1 MKKRYVSLALL
12 LLLTACGTPAE
23 KTQSAQSLTP
33 AATAVTAEPAA
44 TPVPTEEPTLPLHW
58 IDVQNSE
65 GRFQREPV
73 YGAGGYG
80 DGGVVARYVDFYDA
94 TEQIIGEPLELE
106 NANLYL
112 LADDEFLYWSWSG
125 MIRDTPILLRSNLD
139 GSNRESLYDF
149 PQGTAISVWDGGMA
163 SDGTALYFQYCH
175 ISDNPAVPDEY
186 ELVRLDPEAKT
197 METLTKWNTFGGT
210 LVGVW
215 NDRLLITR
223 TTLADDCPVEP
234 VYSTYHLANRE
245 ELSAWLTTTLCAL
258 NPATGQEEVLYTS
271 TIDGMLDR
279 TLAEDALWSVN
290 DQNRLIRRPLGETV
304 DQVLVQLPQ
313 GAYIW
318 GVYTEDVLLYSQEDG
333 EEWLYVY
340 NLAGGS
346 LNRSPRKQWFGGEY
360 RAISVIG
367 EAGPGRY
374 LVIDDANT
382 GMQQLAGSDG
392 TQYLIDGYT
401 RYAIAGR
408 DALLDTNVPLVPVT
422 RPGVA

>member
-33 AATAVTAEPAA
+33 TATAEMAEPTA

-58 IDVQNSE
+58 IDAQNSE

-73 YGAGGYG
+73 YGTGGYG
-80 DGGVVARYVDFYDA
+80 DGGVVARCVDFYDA

-112 LADDEFLYWSWSG
+112 LADDESLYWSWSG
-125 MIRDTPILLRSNLD
+125 MIRDTPILLRSDLD
-139 GSNRESLYDF
+139 GGNRESLYEF
-149 PQGTAISVWDGGMA
+149 PQGTAIMGWGDGMA
-163 SDGTALYFQYCH
+163 SDGTALYFRYCR
-175 ISDNPAVPDEY
+175 ISDNPEVPDKY
-186 ELVRLDPEAKT
+186 ELVRLDQEAGT
-197 METLTKWNTFGGT
+197 METLTQWTTFGGS
-210 LVGVW
+210 LLGVW

-223 TTLADDCPVEP
+223 TALAEDCPVEP

-245 ELSAWLTTTLCAL
+245 ELSPWLTTTLCAL
-258 NPATGQEEVLYTS
+258 NPATGQEEVLYS
-271 TIDGMLDR
+271 CGGSMLDR
-279 TLAEDALWSVN
+279 TLAEDALWSV
-290 DQNRLIRRPLGETV
+290 DGQNRLICRPLGETE
-304 DQVLVQLPQ
+304 DRVLVQLPQ

-318 GVYTEDVLLYSQEDG
+318 GVYTEDVLLYGQEDG

-360 RAISVIG
+360 RAISVVG

-382 GMQQLAGSDG
+382 GMQQLADSDG
-392 TQYLIDGYT
+392 KLYLIDGYA
-401 RYAIAGR
+401 RYAIASR
-408 DALLDTNVPLVPVT
+408 DALLDQSVPMTPVT
-422 RPGVA
+422 RPGNP